1 MTDDSL
7 IDLYMSAYALSIHPN
22 GSFNCSYK
30 GAYVNA
36 GCCSHLYA
44 AKHLEKQL
52 NVGSMLQQIDK
63 PKRQCSSTGRP
74 KGYIQV
80 GFAAHLPS
88 NVSSERGATQYLGTT
103 VAKRFPEIP
112 DKIFTDRVDDF
123 RFAGK
128 SSTSG
133 KFVFHVTYPPYD
145 TDMKEELALAEL
157 RTGFRLYEDYMVKMS
172 KL

>member
-7 IDLYMSAYALSIHPN
+7 IDLCMSAYALSIHPD
-22 GSFNCSYK
+22 GSFNCNCK

-36 GCCSHLYA
+36 GCCSHFYA

-63 PKRQCSSTGRP
+63 PKRTGRP
-74 KGYIQV
+74 KGYIPV

-88 NVSSERGATQYLGTT
+88 NVNSEREATQYLGTT

-112 DKIFTDRVDDF
+112 DKIFTGRVDDC

-133 KFVFHVTYPPYD
+133 KFVFHVTYPPQYKDD
-145 TDMKEELALAEL
+145 TETKEESTLAEL